1 MFRISEH
8 SRTIGGE
15 THPRGHLN
23 PTKAGKVYLLRHVAS
38 FNASPPPQQP
48 VVGIKLVH
56 LFKNLTPRHISD
68 TMLVPPSWNMII
80 IQDIYSENRW
90 TDVKN
95 ISDRM
100 LLPVVLLAIFASAS
114 GLNLNLVMESAGQI
128 IKSLSSLFRPDIVN
142 ITYINISYMTIIII
156 V

>member
-8 SRTIGGE
+8 RRTIGRE

-38 FNASPPPQQP
+38 FNASHPPQQP
-48 VVGIKLVH
+48 VVGIELVH
-56 LFKNLTPRHISD
+56 VFKNLTPRH
-68 TMLVPPSWNMII
+68 
-80 IQDIYSENRW
+80 
-90 TDVKN
+90 